1 MLLWVMRRIDYQMCE
16 RGAASDK
23 CADVRNPLPP
33 RYLRICGDYADGGKT
48 LKPAWHR
55 QAMLRL
61 TANKFAQSRHLTIY
75 KVDFANWVLVQ
86 SYATD
91 RRSISIPA
99 V

>member
-1 MLLWVMRRIDYQMCE
+1 VN
-16 RGAASDK
+16 AN
-23 CADVRNPLPP
+23 VRDALPP
-33 RYLRICGDYADGGKT
+33 GYLRICGDYADGGKT
-48 LKPAWHR
+48 LKPVRHR
-55 QAMLRL
+55 QAMLRF
-61 TANKFAQSRHLTIY
+61 TANKFAQSRHLMIY